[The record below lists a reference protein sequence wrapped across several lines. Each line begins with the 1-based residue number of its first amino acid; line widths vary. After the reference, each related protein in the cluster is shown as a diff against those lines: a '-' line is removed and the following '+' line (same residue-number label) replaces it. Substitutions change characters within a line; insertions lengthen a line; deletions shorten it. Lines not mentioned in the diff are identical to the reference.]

1 MRKEGAALRNALI
14 VGGTIVGLLFIVWL
28 FATGAV

>member
-14 VGGTIVGLLFIVWL
+14 VGGTIIGL
-28 FATGAV
+28 AVVVALIARYVV

>member
-14 VGGTIVGLLFIVWL
+14 LVATVIALIVIVAIMARGVG
-28 FATGAV
+28 

>member
-14 VGGTIVGLLFIVWL
+14 IAGTIVGLLVIVWL
-28 FATGAV
+28 AASGAA